1 MGNDKP
7 FNFSALADELLK
19 QADTLV
25 PLWLPDGVKE
35 GKEYV
40 CASLSGGKGHSCKVN
55 LVKGVWKDFA
65 TGETGLDL
73 ISLYAGIH
81 GLGMG
86 KAAHELA
93 VDLGLEHV
101 LGIERKGGGS
111 DGGGSRPANGANDDD
126 VPPWMDAPPAGEPAG
141 NAGSPGEKRKSVWQA
156 IAPVPEGTPKPL
168 SFKHWQ
174 HDSASV
180 IWEYWFGG
188 QFYGYV
194 CRFDVTHS
202 DGRQSKEILPFT
214 WCVDTSDGRGTQKW
228 HWKQWEEPRPLYV
241 PAGELSDVSADK
253 PVAMV
258 EGEKC
263 AKNPH
268 EVDELRAL
276 YDFVSWPGGSNA
288 FNKARWSW
296 LAGREV
302 VMWPDADCKR
312 FKLTPAERKAG
323 VDPKSKP
330 FMPLHKQPGYKA
342 MAALASH
349 LIAEFGCKVRMVRMA
364 DPSQPGY
371 ELPDG
376 WDIADALAG
385 VPGEAAWSIEKIKRY
400 LNEAQ
405 PFVPPDE
412 GVRAKVGIIGGGGG
426 NGSGGDVPHGGAG
439 AGQGGN
445 GGGGGGAD
453 DPKWLWKSYLIRTAV
468 GAVKPA
474 RENVV
479 MAMDGWPER
488 GVPGIEEAKGVIGKN
503 EFSNDV
509 VKLRDTPWGTK
520 AGRWEEVD
528 ELRMGEWLVWEH
540 GLPSMPRGTLEEAVM
555 ILADRYKYHPVREYL
570 QSLQWDGE
578 KRLHK
583 WLRRCCFEGGH
594 DDTRFDDTDP
604 LQQYLMRA
612 GTWFIQGM
620 CARVMEPGCKF
631 DYMLILEGKQARLKS
646 TLFKTLGGEWFA
658 DTGLNLGDKDSL
670 QQLQGRWLYEF
681 AELDAFGK
689 ADITKIK
696 QYTAS
701 SSDYFRASYA
711 RRAQEYPRQ
720 VVFGGT
726 TNERNYLT
734 DPTGNRRFWPV
745 QVSRVVDLEWLKE
758 VRDQL
763 FAEGVERWRA
773 GRRMFPT
780 LEEQNR
786 LFEPQQND
794 RMIDNPIE
802 SKIISFLCPAK
813 DDFSA
818 SAVEGRGVDKI
829 TLVDL
834 LARIGIS
841 IDRLTPGRFHEKQA
855 AAALRRLGWEEKRD
869 SGPGRKRMYH
879 RPDESNSPTQGNGNE
894 DTDDACPF

>member
-1 MGNDKP
+1 MGNDRP
-7 FNFSALADELLK
+7 FNFGALAAELLK

-25 PLWLPDGVKE
+25 PLWLPG
-35 GKEYV
+35 GKVEKPRYV
-40 CASLSGGKGHSCKVN
+40 CASLAGGEGHSCKVH
-55 LVKGVWKDFA
+55 LKTGQWGDFA
-65 TGETGLDL
+65 TGELGNDL
-73 ISLYAGIH
+73 IGLYACIH
-81 GLGMG
+81 GLEMG
-86 KAAHELA
+86 KAAYQLA
-93 VDLGLEHV
+93 VDLGLEDV
-101 LGIERKGGGS
+101 LGVERKGGASGS
-111 DGGGSRPANGANDDD
+111 AGGGSKATGSTNGDD
-126 VPPWMDAPPAGEPAG
+126 VPPWIDAPPAGEPAG
-141 NAGSPGEKRKSVWQA
+141 NAGGTGGSGEKRKSVWQA

-168 SFKHWQ
+168 NFRHWQ
-174 HDSASV
+174 NGNASM

-194 CRFDVTHS
+194 CRFDVVHS

-214 WCVDTSDGRGTQKW
+214 WCVDTSDGRGTHKW

-241 PAGELSDVSADK
+241 PAGELSDVSAGK

-296 LAGREV
+296 LTGREV

-330 FMPLHKQPGYKA
+330 IMPLYKQPGYKA
-342 MAALASH
+342 MAAIASH
-349 LIAEFGCKVRMVRMA
+349 LVAEFGCKVRMVRMA

-371 ELPDG
+371 DLPDG

-400 LNEAQ
+400 LAEAQ

-412 GVRAKVGIIGGGGG
+412 GVRARAGIVGGAGSGG
-426 NGSGGDVPHGGAG
+426 GGDVPHGGAG
-439 AGQGGN
+439 AGHGSN
-445 GGGGGGAD
+445 GGD
-453 DPKWLWKSYLIRTAV
+453 DASWLWKSSLIASAT
-468 GAVKPA
+468 GAIKPV

-479 MAMDGWPER
+479 MALDGWPER
-488 GVPGIEEAKGVIGKN
+488 GIPGIEGAKGLIAKN
-503 EFSNDV
+503 EFTNDV
-509 VKLRDTPWGTK
+509 VKLRDTLWGTK

-528 ELRMGEWLVWEH
+528 ELRMGEWLVREH
-540 GLPSMPRGTLEEAVM
+540 CLPSMPRGTLEEAVL
-555 ILADRYKYHPVREYL
+555 IVADRYKYHPVREYL

-578 KRLHK
+578 QRLHK
-583 WLRRCCFEGGH
+583 WLRRCCFEDGH
-594 DDTRFDDTDP
+594 DDTRFDDADE
-604 LQQYLMRA
+604 LQQYLARA
-612 GTWFIQGM
+612 GTWFLQGM

-631 DYMLILEGKQARLKS
+631 DYMLILEGPQGRLKS
-646 TLFKTLGGEWFA
+646 SLFKVLAGEWFA

-720 VVFGGT
+720 IVFGGT
-726 TNERNYLT
+726 TNERHYLT

-745 QVSRVVDLEWLKE
+745 TVSRVVDIEWLKE

-763 FAEGVERWRA
+763 FAEAMERWRQ
-773 GRRMFPT
+773 RLPMFPT

-802 SKIISFLCPAK
+802 SKIINYLYPDGSDALMDGALV
-813 DDFSA
+813 S
-818 SAVEGRGVDKI
+818 KI
-829 TLVDL
+829 SLVDL
-834 LARIGIS
+834 LAKIGIS
-841 IDRLTPGRFHEKQA
+841 VDRLTPGRYHEKQA
-855 AAALRRLGWEEKRD
+855 AAALRKLGWVEKRD
-869 SGPGRKRMYH
+869 SAPPRKRMYH
-879 RPDESNSPTQGNGNE
+879 RPDNSNSPTQGNNNGGA
-894 DTDDACPF
+894 DDACPI